1 MTYYRLAEQ
10 DRQTARWFWKTTAVT
25 SLQGV
30 FQLLRIYGTLPQ
42 GGTRVF
48 SASSIED
55 LNELLRGQNT
65 NLPSSSVTATQFLQ
79 ERNIAVREQA
89 QSASE
94 QSVSAQ
100 AAQQGATVATW
111 AKDVWDKHAA
121 MRTAQAVQQGA
132 TVATSSFL
140 REYITTT
147 GAPESNCLSLL
158 DKKRLELELGPG
170 GDHNVPYSF
179 ILSASVPQVLAWMR
193 LLARVHRGELQ
204 P

>member
-79 ERNIAVREQA
+79 ERNLAVRERA

-94 QSVSAQ
+94 QRASAQPVQQEADFANWVKDVWERHVAAQ
-100 AAQQGATVATW
+100 AAQQEASVAATLP
-111 AKDVWDKHAA
+111 
-121 MRTAQAVQQGA
+121 
-132 TVATSSFL
+132 L
-140 REYITTT
+140 REYIATT
-147 GAPESNCLSLL
+147 GTPSSLGMSL
-158 DKKRLELELGPG
+158 QEQKRLEIELGPG
-170 GDHNVPYSF
+170 GDHDRPYLFTLPIS
-179 ILSASVPQVLAWMR
+179 LKERLAWIR
-193 LLARVHRGELQ
+193 LQTRVQAGEL
-204 P
+204 PS